1 MNVTV
6 YSGWQLAVLMATGS
20 ATGSFYSPSTGIV
33 TFDGIQS
40 LSYDYVQRIEAK
52 EETGKRTVAAL
63 VEGVTGITG
72 TLERF
77 WTGSGVQA
85 LGFDKSTTG
94 SALPSRSLMLC
105 PNGFNVVG
113 NPYIV
118 IADLKWDSQRVT
130 HRPGSNLMTESLG
143 FIATYEYSGSF

>member
-1 MNVTV
+1 MTV
-6 YSGWQLAVLMATGS
+6 YAGWQLAVLMATGS
-20 ATGSFYSPSTGIV
+20 SPGSFSGSSTGVI

-40 LSYDYVQRIEAK
+40 LSYDYINRIEAK
-52 EETGKRTVAAL
+52 EETGKRTPSAF
-63 VEGVTGITG
+63 VEGTTGISG
-72 TLERF
+72 TVERF
-77 WTGSGVQA
+77 WTGSGIQK

-94 SALPSRSLMLC
+94 SALSIYSIMVC

-113 NPYIV
+113 NPYLI